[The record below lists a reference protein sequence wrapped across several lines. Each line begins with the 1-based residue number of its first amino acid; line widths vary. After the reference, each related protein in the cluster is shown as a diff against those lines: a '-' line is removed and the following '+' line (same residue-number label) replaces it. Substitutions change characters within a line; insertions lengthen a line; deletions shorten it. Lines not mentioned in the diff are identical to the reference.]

1 MGFFKADRIVLP
13 PPAPPAQTPTT
24 ATAPAVT
31 PQVIV
36 IQQQPDPGIS
46 TKDGK
51 RYMSALLA
59 ASYQAAKLLSPIGQ
73 AHLLSGTT
81 DQQLL
86 EDYRNGDVTSS
97 VLTLFGIPIPKGLTQ
112 LKQSPLMTSPEF
124 PGLPGTNPASQVVL
138 AGGSWTFAV
147 PQGWAYTLDTSA
159 PTFIGVASTANPLPK
174 NVLFSV
180 DSVRSSRTQRS
191 DGGWDVTVYGE
202 WTEIGL
208 VDAPVGILPAGMY
221 SAVIMATLY
230 PTDNPPPSA

>member
-13 PPAPPAQTPTT
+13 PPPPA
-24 ATAPAVT
+24 APAVSSTPPTT

-36 IQQQPDPGIS
+36 VQQQPDPGIW
-46 TKDGK
+46 TKDGR
-51 RYMSALLA
+51 RYMSAVLVI
-59 ASYQAAKLLSPIGQ
+59 SYQAANLLSPIGQ
-73 AHLLSGTT
+73 AHLLSGAT

-97 VLTLFGIPIPKGLTQ
+97 VLILYGIPVPKGLTQ
-112 LKQSPLMTSPEF
+112 LKQSPLMVSPEF
-124 PGLPGTNPASQVVL
+124 PSLPGTNPAAQVVL

-159 PTFIGVASTANPLPK
+159 PTFIGTATTSVPSLPK
-174 NVLFSV
+174 NVLFTV
-180 DSVRSSRTQRS
+180 DAVRSTRTQRS

-202 WTEIGL
+202 WTEVGL
-208 VDAPVGILPAGMY
+208 VDAPVGLLPAGLY
-221 SAVIMATLY
+221 SAVIVATLY

>member
-13 PPAPPAQTPTT
+13 PPAPPAPAQTST
-24 ATAPAVT
+24 TAPAPA

-73 AHLLSGTT
+73 AHLLSGCT

-86 EDYRNGDVTSS
+86 EDYRSGDVTSS
-97 VLTLFGIPIPKGLTQ
+97 VLTLYGIPLPKGLTQ

-124 PGLPGTNPASQVVL
+124 PVLPGSNPATQVVL

-159 PTFIGVASTANPLPK
+159 PSLIGAAASANPMPK

-180 DSVRSSRTQRS
+180 DAVRSSRAQRS

-202 WTEIGL
+202 WTEVGL
-208 VDAPVGILPAGMY
+208 VDAPVGVLHPGMY
-221 SAVIMATLY
+221 SAVIVATLY